1 MKIAI
6 LGTGAGARQH
16 ATRLSTLGHEV
27 IVGTRVP
34 EATLART
41 EPDMMG
47 TEPFAAYLSTRPG
60 LALTTFAE
68 AAEAGEMVI
77 NGIDGANAVTAL
89 SALPASAL
97 AGKTLIDY
105 SVPYVYQQ
113 PGDAEH
119 PWPTPWGEMPRLD
132 PVDTDSLAE
141 RIQRAL
147 PSTNVVKT
155 FVTQEQETVVNPSE
169 FADGDH
175 TMFLAGDHDD
185 AKSAARRLLNAYGW
199 NDLVDLGPLAAAR
212 ALEMYAHFHTAVG
225 LALGGRF
232 GVKIV
237 RGGSLR

>member
-16 ATRLSTLGHEV
+16 AARLSALGHQI
-27 IVGTRVP
+27 IVGTRDP

-47 TEPFAAYLSTRPG
+47 TEPFALF
-60 LALTTFAE
+60 LAAHPELTLATFAE
-68 AAEAGEMVI
+68 AAQAGELVV
-77 NGIDGANAVTAL
+77 NGIDGANAVAAL
-89 SALPASAL
+89 TALPADAL

-105 SVPYVYQQ
+105 AVPYVYQQ
-113 PGDAEH
+113 PGDARY

-141 RIQRAL
+141 QIQRAL
-147 PSTNVVKT
+147 PDTHLVKT
-155 FVTQEQETVVNPSE
+155 FVTQEQETVVDPAE
-169 FADGDH
+169 FGGGDH
-175 TMFLAGDHDD
+175 TMFLAGDHED
-185 AKSAARRLLNAYGW
+185 AKTVARELLASYGW
-199 NDLVDLGPLAAAR
+199 NDIIDLGPLAAAR
-212 ALEMYAHFHTAVG
+212 GLEMYAHFHTAVG

-237 RGGSLR
+237 R